1 MNVLQKTFH
10 LHNSALNISRKAA
23 MG

>member
-1 MNVLQKTFH
+1 MNVLQKNFH